1 MPCAVLDDGVPDGP
15 GPVVEGGSS
24 VPLDPVL
31 GVGSL
36 AAPELGP
43 DVDPS
48 GALGAGME
56 LSPDS
61 LGLDAVSPPPL
72 SDVGPLEE
80 GLSAV
85 DDEPESVDDD
95 PESLGNSDDS
105 SDEPESVEPPGD
117 GSGSLG
123 DIGASTASSV
133 GVTAAFAVPVPQQT
147 SPTPR
152 PLTTAMRATR
162 CFIPK
167 VRLPL
172 LPSTPR
178 GYKRAL
184 LCSCANAVESE
195 G

>member
-1 MPCAVLDDGVPDGP
+1 VLDDGVPDPP

-43 DVDPS
+43 DADPS

-61 LGLDAVSPPPL
+61 LGLDAMSPPPL
-72 SDVGPLEE
+72 SDVEPLEE
-80 GLSAV
+80 GPSA
-85 DDEPESVDDD
+85 VDDD
-95 PESLGNSDDS
+95 PESVGNIDDS
-105 SDEPESVEPPGD
+105 SDEPESDEPPGD

-123 DIGASTASSV
+123 DIGASQVSSV
-133 GVTAAFAVPVPQQT
+133 GGIAAFAVPVPQQT

-162 CFIPK
+162 FFIPK

-184 LCSCANAVESE
+184 SCSCARAVKPEA
-195 G
+195 